1 MQLFMTRETA
11 EKLSRDLILDEDIE
25 TLIRYCEHE
34 QQYLL
39 DEETDHR
46 IGHLRRGY
54 ITYWAEYAPEDD
66 GWRLYNAY
74 SHRMQLKNDCAVCTE
89 DTPCGN

>member
-1 MQLFMTRETA
+1 MNLLMTRDVA

-25 TLIRYCEHE
+25 ALIRYCEQA
-34 QQYLL
+34 QQFLL
-39 DEETDHR
+39 DEETGHR

-54 ITYWAEYAPEDD
+54 ITYWAEYAPEGD

-74 SHRMQLKNDCAVCTE
+74 SHRMQLKNDCAVSAE
-89 DTPCGN
+89 DTPCEN